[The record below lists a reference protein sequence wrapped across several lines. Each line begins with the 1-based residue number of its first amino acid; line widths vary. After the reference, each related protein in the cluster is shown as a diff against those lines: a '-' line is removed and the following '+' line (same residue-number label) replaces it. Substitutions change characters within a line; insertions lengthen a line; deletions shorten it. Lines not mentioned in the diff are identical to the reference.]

1 LDNVISFRYRKKKK
15 NIIANPKFDK
25 YNIAL
30 KRKIIM
36 LLKDND
42 QCSFINPLNLK
53 KDYSFFMKEKKNKD
67 YSWKTKLVPVKG
79 KISTS

>member
-1 LDNVISFRYRKKKK
+1 MNNVISFGYRKKKK

-42 QCSFINPLNLK
+42 QCSLINPLNLK
-53 KDYSFFMKEKKNKD
+53 KGYSFFMKEKKIR
-67 YSWKTKLVPVKG
+67 SIHG
-79 KISTS
+79 KRN